1 MQLNYFGCLR
11 ITLGLLPGM
20 AARRKGHVV
29 NVSSIGVLTNAPRF
43 SAYVASK
50 AALDAW
56 TRCASS
62 EYADVGVTFTTIN
75 MPLVRTPM
83 IAPTKIYNNV
93 PTLSPEEA
101 ADMIAQACVEKPV
114 RIATRLGVF
123 GEVLHAFVPRVAQ
136 IVSNTTF
143 RMFPDSTAAAGDK
156 SAKPKLSPEAIA
168 MQQMMRGIHF

>member
-1 MQLNYFGCLR
+1 MTKIFLGVDSATALR
-11 ITLGLLPGM
+11 
-20 AARRKGHVV
+20 
-29 NVSSIGVLTNAPRF
+29 
-43 SAYVASK
+43 SAQN
-50 AALDAW
+50 DD
-56 TRCASS
+56 ASS

-114 RIATRLGVF
+114 RIATRLGVL
-123 GEVLHAFVPRVAQ
+123 GETLHALVPRIAQ
-136 IVSNTTF
+136 IVMNTSF
-143 RMFPDSTAAAGDK
+143 RMFPDSSASAGDK
-156 SAKPKLSPEAIA
+156 SGKAKLSPEAIA